1 MTTNGGSPHAVVI
14 GAGFCGLTA
23 AHELAKCGFLV
34 TVLEQDS
41 EIGGL
46 AGSFNVGSTRLE
58 KFYHHWFTSDR
69 HIMGLIDELG
79 VRDNI
84 VLRPTNTGLYYA
96 NTIFRLSSPIDVL
109 RFKPL
114 PLIDRFRL
122 GVLALYARR
131 IHDWKKLES
140 LTAAQWLRGI
150 SGKRAYEVVWE
161 PLLRGKFGIYADEV
175 SAVWFWNK
183 LKLRGGSRDEGG
195 AERLAYYRGGFAALA
210 DRVASDI
217 RERGGT
223 IRTGAAATRL
233 MSSGGRCT
241 GVVVDGEE
249 LPAEIVVATAALPI
263 VADLVAPHVPED
275 YAATLRQI
283 KYLGNL
289 CLVLEL
295 DRSLSNTYWLNIN
308 DPEFPFVGVI
318 EHTNFEPPGSYGGR
332 HIVYLSKYLPDT
344 DPYFNMSDD
353 EALRYTIPHLK
364 RMFPQFAQEWILGFH
379 VWRARYS
386 QPVVE
391 RNYSRLIPSSET
403 PLQGLYLASM
413 AQVYPED
420 RGTNYAVREGRR
432 VASLVTERHAQ
443 GKHPAVGGLRT

>member
-1 MTTNGGSPHAVVI
+1 MTASGSPPHAVII

-23 AHELAKCGFLV
+23 AHELAKRGLPV
-34 TVLEQDS
+34 TVLEQEQ

-46 AGSFNVGSTRLE
+46 AGSFTVSGTRLE

-69 HIMGLIDELG
+69 HIMELIDELG
-79 VRDNI
+79 LGDNI
-84 VLRPTNTGLYYA
+84 ILRPTNTGLFYA
-96 NTIFRLSSPIDVL
+96 NTIFRLSSPLDVL

-114 PLIDRFRL
+114 PLIDRLRL

-131 IHDWKKLES
+131 IRDWQKLED
-140 LTAAQWLRGI
+140 LTAAQWLRDI
-150 SGKRAYEVVWE
+150 TGKRAYAVVWE
-161 PLLRGKFGIYADEV
+161 PLLRGKFGIYADAV

-210 DRVASDI
+210 DRVAADI
-217 RERGGT
+217 QARGGT
-223 IRTGAAATRL
+223 IRTGATVSRL
-233 MSSGGRCT
+233 TSSQGRCI
-241 GVVVDGEE
+241 GVVVNGEE
-249 LPAEIVVATAALPI
+249 LPADVVVATTALPI
-263 VADLVAPHVPED
+263 VADLVAPHVTED
-275 YAATLRQI
+275 YVAGLRQI
-283 KYLGNL
+283 KYLANL

-295 DRSLSNTYWLNIN
+295 DRSLSETYWLNIN

-318 EHTNFEPPGSYGGR
+318 EHTNFEPPASYGGR
-332 HIVYLSKYLPDT
+332 HIVYLSKYLPET
-344 DPYFNMSDD
+344 ESYFNMSDD

-364 RMFPQFAQEWILGFH
+364 RMFPQFDQAWIVKSH

-391 RNYSRLIPSSET
+391 RNYSRLIPSSVT
-403 PLQGLYLASM
+403 PLQGFYLASM

-432 VASLVTERHAQ
+432 VASLVGDRLAH
-443 GKHPAVGGLRT
+443 